1 MFNTSRTDLDQIVW
15 VVTRVVQLLYESC
28 QGTRIVQ
35 VVTRQSTIVGE
46 IVPDTQW
53 CNTSWYGGFGKSY
66 DRVLVR
72 VQLSTDRMT
81 YDTGRVKSRVWW
93 KMTETTAEKRKGKKW
108 SWPA

>member
-1 MFNTSRTDLDQIVW
+1 M
-15 VVTRVVQLLYESC
+15 
-28 QGTRIVQ
+28 Q

-81 YDTGRVKSRVWW
+81 YDTGRVKSRVWC
-93 KMTETTAEKRKGKKW
+93 KVTETTAEKGEGKEITGETKTLEKEKRRREKRLTRG
-108 SWPA
+108 